1 MSTLS
6 QESQKLSITTQIGN
20 FLISLLVGL
29 IVGTVV
35 LGAGQFLLDTNALA
49 KTGAALG
56 VTDKT
61 SWYFTRAAGTVAYL
75 LLALSTVWGLL
86 LSSKI
91 IKETV
96 PAVLSL
102 AMHNVLAWGAL
113 GMTALHIGALL
124 FDSYYTYTLA
134 DLFIPFV
141 GPYRPEWVGAG
152 IVGFYL
158 MFVTTLSFYWRKQLG
173 QKRWR
178 KLHYL
183 TFAAFA
189 MVTAHGVMAGTDSSS
204 PRMLALFWG
213 SGLLVLFLTFYR
225 ILAGKETARRR
236 STSFQ

>member
-6 QESQKLSITTQIGN
+6 QETQKASVATQVGS

-29 IVGTVV
+29 IVGGIV
-35 LGAGQFLLDTNALA
+35 LGAGQFLLDSSALA
-49 KTGAALG
+49 DTGAALG
-56 VTDKT
+56 ITEKT
-61 SWYFTRAAGTVAYL
+61 SWYFTRSAGTVAYL

-124 FDSYYTYTLA
+124 FDSYYTCTLA

-141 GPYRPEWVGAG
+141 GPYRPEWVGLG
-152 IVGFYL
+152 IIGFYL
-158 MFVTTLSFYWRKQLG
+158 MFITTLSFYWRKQLG
-173 QKRWR
+173 QKKWR
-178 KLHYL
+178 QLHYL
-183 TFAAFA
+183 TFVAFA
-189 MVTAHGVMAGTDSSS
+189 AVTAHGVMAGTDSGS
-204 PRMLALFWG
+204 PRMAALFWG

-225 ILAGKETARRR
+225 ILAGKGAARRR
-236 STSFQ
+236 KAA

>member
-6 QESQKLSITTQIGN
+6 QETQKLPATAQIGS
-20 FLISLLVGL
+20 FFVSLLVGL
-29 IVGTVV
+29 IVGVV
-35 LGAGQFLLDTNALA
+35 ALGASQFLLDSAALA
-49 KTGAALG
+49 QTGAALG
-56 VTDKT
+56 VTSKT
-61 SWYFTRAAGTVAYL
+61 SWYFTRSAGTVAYL

-86 LSSKI
+86 LSSKL

-113 GMTALHIGALL
+113 GMTTLHIVALL

-141 GPYRPEWVGAG
+141 GPYRPEWVGVG
-152 IVGFYL
+152 VIGFYL
-158 MFVTTLSFYWRKQLG
+158 MIVTTMSYYWRKQLG

-183 TFAAFA
+183 TFIAFA
-189 MVTAHGVMAGTDSSS
+189 AVTAHGVMAGTDSGS
-204 PRMLALFWG
+204 PRMQALFWG
-213 SGLLVLFLTFYR
+213 SGLLVLFLTNYR
-225 ILAGKETARRR
+225 ILAGKGASRRR
-236 STSFQ
+236 KTA